1 MKKIAIS
8 LYAVVTVALM
18 VWGFY
23 QAIYVA
29 PDEQTMHEVQRI
41 FYYHVPSAMVA
52 FLFFAISLAGSIGF
66 LAFPPQPPGCG
77 RRPPTPGRWPEPR
90 WASSSAPWC

>member
-1 MKKIAIS
+1 MKKIAIG
-8 LYAVVTVALM
+8 LYAALTVALLA
-18 VWGFY
+18 WGFY

-52 FLFFAISLAGSIGF
+52 FL
-66 LAFPPQPPGCG
+66 
-77 RRPPTPGRWPEPR
+77 
-90 WASSSAPWC
+90 